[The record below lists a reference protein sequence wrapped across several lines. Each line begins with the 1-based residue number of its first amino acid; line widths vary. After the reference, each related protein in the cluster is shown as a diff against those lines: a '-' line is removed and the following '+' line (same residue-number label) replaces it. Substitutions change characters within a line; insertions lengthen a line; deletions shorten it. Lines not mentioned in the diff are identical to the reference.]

1 MTEIPDFSDSDL
13 WVIRGTL
20 SERYEKDVAIEL
32 ADAELKLHPMARTL
46 TLCPAVFWSERGCNF
61 VVVKVGDTEYRCQ
74 FFYRGHE
81 QFGTG
86 HEVYDNLGECV
97 TDLLQVQADHE
108 KEKAG
113 ISSGA
118 TGEQI
123 K

>member
-1 MTEIPDFSDSDL
+1 MTKIPDFSDSDL

-20 SERYEKDVAIEL
+20 SERYGKEVAIEL
-32 ADAELKLHPMARTL
+32 ADAELSLQPTARTL
-46 TLCPAVFWSERGCNF
+46 TLCPAVFWPERGCKF
-61 VVVKVGDTEYRCQ
+61 VVIKVGDPAYQCQ
-74 FFYRGHE
+74 FFYRGRD

-86 HEVYDNLGECV
+86 REIYDNLGECV
-97 TDLLQVQADHE
+97 TDFLQVQADHE